1 MVNIYVLKQAA
12 GAPPFAVCDA
22 IDG

>member
-1 MVNIYVLKQAA
+1 MINIYVLKQAA

-22 IDG
+22 IDV